1 MQGRSF
7 LPVLDRKAED
17 WKNEVYV
24 QISEVGTG
32 RALRTPEWTY
42 GVMAPGSMRNPTEGS
57 DRYQEEYLY
66 NLRADPHQKINLA
79 GRRDNPDLIHGFG
92 VPPQQAATQL
102 RERLLARM
110 VEAGEPRAEIT
121 EREFYP

>member
-1 MQGRSF
+1 MP
-7 LPVLDRKAED
+7 LLDRETD
-17 WKNEVYV
+17 GWSNEVYV

-42 GVMAPGSMRNPTEGS
+42 AVMAPGSGRATAAAS

-66 NLRADPHQKINLA
+66 NLPADPHQLTNLA
-79 GRRDNPDLIHGFG
+79 GRRDNPELVHGFG
-92 VPPQQAATQL
+92 VPPQQAATEL

-110 VEAGEPRAEIT
+110 VEAGEPRAEIV